1 MRSQRRCRRALNL
14 TISDWLR
21 VCATAQVSGIN
32 KVVVSMRIPFR
43 ADALKIQVRD
53 GTNIPSIGHYCIA
66 DNNNCVDCIT
76 RGLKK
81 K

>member
-1 MRSQRRCRRALNL
+1 MIGYVSVQVVGCG
-14 TISDWLR
+14 
-21 VCATAQVSGIN
+21 QVSFSYN
-32 KVVVSMRIPFR
+32 RVVVSMRIPFR